1 MSVEDAEGKRVMQ
14 KITGARE
21 CSRIEHFGVDAGER
35 RRRRWCGPKRQ
46 KHSRAAH
53 GQKNWKAQQERGV
66 VERWCYKLHLA
77 ISPPIL

>member
-1 MSVEDAEGKRVMQ
+1 MQ

-21 CSRIEHFGVDAGER
+21 CSRIEHFGMDTGKR
-35 RRRRWCGPKRQ
+35 RRRGQHSPKRQ

-66 VERWCYKLHLA
+66 VERRSGEPSKC
-77 ISPPIL
+77 